1 MGLRLSIYE
10 FDPDDARRFGQEQHI
25 KYQQR
30 GDELQFKYCPYCKN
44 RTDDKNTF
52 AINLRTGQ
60 FKCLRA
66 SCGAK
71 GNMITLARDFNFSLG
86 NDFDEYFNRRKKYR
100 DLSRYPRPIV
110 RPPAVEYMESR
121 GISAAVTER
130 YGITTQKEHD
140 NILVFP
146 FFDEFGKMQ
155 FIKYRKT
162 DFDKDKDRN
171 KEWSE
176 RDCKP
181 ILFGMDHCNAEESK
195 VLVLTEG
202 QIDSLSV
209 VEAFDGEINAVS
221 VPTGAKGFTWVPYCW
236 DFMSQYKTLIV
247 FGDHENGHITLLEEM
262 QKRFNGVI
270 KHVRPEDYQDCKD
283 ANELLVRYGKQAVID
298 AVNQAVIVKNK
309 RIKKLSEVQSKNM
322 AQVPGINTG
331 IAQLDKMLG
340 GFYFGQL
347 IILTGERGLGKST
360 LGSQF
365 IVNAIDQGVNTFCYS
380 GELLDW
386 MFQSWLDRQC
396 AGREYINVTTGPRGE
411 DVYLIDGAALEMI
424 HDWYDELCYIYDNSV
439 IDSDEDEN
447 ETILET
453 IETAVK
459 QYGCR
464 MLMIDNLM
472 TAIEDDLSSDLYR
485 QQSAFVRSLAEM
497 AKRYDVII
505 ILIVHPRKRTGLKF
519 DNDEVAGSSN
529 ITNLADVVMNYAKPK
544 EDDEIRPD
552 RILQVTKNRLNGMT
566 DYSGIPLWYDTPSKR
581 ILEARGMNR
590 ERFGWNIEDGFLQ
603 VPDMGEEVEIEF

>member
-1 MGLRLSIYE
+1 MRNIYE
-10 FDPDDARRFGQEQHI
+10 FSPDDARRFASEQGI
-25 KYQQR
+25 TARKR
-30 GDELQFKYCPYCKN
+30 RDELHFDRCPYCRNK
-44 RTDDKNTF
+44 TDDKNTF
-52 AINLRTGQ
+52 AINLHTGQ

-66 SCGAK
+66 SCGAH

-110 RPPAVEYMESR
+110 RAPAVEYMESR
-121 GISAAVTER
+121 GISAAVTEK
-130 YGITTQKEHD
+130 YGLTTQKEHN

-146 FFDEFGKMQ
+146 FFDESGKMQ

-162 DFDKDKDRN
+162 DFNKEKDKN
-171 KEWSE
+171 KEWAE
-176 RDCKP
+176 KGCKP

-195 VLVLTEG
+195 TLVLTEG

-209 VEAFDGEINAVS
+209 VEAFDGEVNAVS
-221 VPTGAKGFTWVPYCW
+221 VPTGAQGFTWVPYCW
-236 DFMSQYKTLIV
+236 DFLSQYETLIV

-262 QKRFNGVI
+262 QKRFKGVV
-270 KHVRPEDYQDCKD
+270 KHVRPEDYRDCKD
-283 ANELLVRYGKQAVID
+283 ANEILRKYGKQAVVD
-298 AVNQAVIVKNK
+298 AVEQAVIVKNK
-309 RIKKLSEVQSKNM
+309 RIKKLSEVKSKNM
-322 AQVPGINTG
+322 SQVPGINTG
-331 IAQLDKMLG
+331 ISQLDKLLG

-380 GELLDW
+380 GELMDW
-386 MFQSWLDRQC
+386 MFQNWLDRQC
-396 AGREYINVTTGPRGE
+396 AGRENINWTKGARGE
-411 DVYLIDGAALEMI
+411 DIYLIDGAALELI

-439 IDSDEDEN
+439 IDSNEDEN
-447 ETILET
+447 ETILKT

-485 QQSAFVRSLAEM
+485 QQSAFVRALAEM

-505 ILIVHPRKRTGLKF
+505 LLIVHPRKRTGLKF
-519 DNDEVAGSSN
+519 DNDEVAGSTN

-544 EDDEIRPD
+544 EDDELRPD
-552 RILQVTKNRLNGMT
+552 RVLQITKNRLNGNT
-566 DYSGIPLWYDTPSKR
+566 SYAGIPLWYDIPSKR
-581 ILEARGMNR
+581 ILEARGMNK
-590 ERFGWNIEDGFLQ
+590 EQFGWNLPDQFMAL
-603 VPDMGEEVEIEF
+603 PDMGEEVEIKF